1 MRSEAV
7 ASRHF
12 GSAEIRDSDPSIAG
26 GAAATAD
33 SSATF
38 GSSLD

>member
-7 ASRHF
+7 ASAHF
-12 GSAEIRDSDPSIAG
+12 GSAEIGDSDPSKAG

-38 GSSLD
+38 GSSLG